1 MATNNDEKYV
11 CIHEDRWTDHE
22 AKLKALETRADYK
35 DQRIDDLKIDVAK
48 MDKKL
53 DKITDSLNDLQLQSN
68 RDDYNIDARVT
79 AIESK
84 IETLKW
90 IVGAGGL
97 VVTLLTF
104 YMNFMR

>member
-1 MATNNDEKYV
+1 MASEDKKYV
-11 CIHEDRWTDHE
+11 CIHESKWTDHE
-22 AKLKALETRADYK
+22 AKLKELETRANYK
-35 DQRIDDLKIDVAK
+35 DQRIDDLKDDVAV

-53 DKITDSLNDLQLQSN
+53 DKITNSLNELKLQSN

-90 IVGAGGL
+90 VVGLGGL
-97 VVTLLTF
+97 VITLLTF

>member
-1 MATNNDEKYV
+1 MMATNEQYV
-11 CIHEDRWTDHE
+11 CIHEDKLTDHE
-22 AKLKALETRADYK
+22 AKLKELETRADYK
-35 DQRIDDLKIDVAK
+35 DQRIDDLRSNVET

-53 DKITDSLNDLQLQSN
+53 DKISDSLNELKIQSN